1 MHLVNISIDDVSPH
15 PESSTK
21 VLDRCYELIR
31 LYPEIKFTLF
41 IPSAY
46 WRTMSNTTH
55 SPLYL
60 DKYPDFCD
68 EIRNLNPDNFEIGFH
83 GHLHGVPGVSNNDE
97 VAYINYNEAKNI
109 FTKMLKTVHDSKLS
123 DTFKPIFRP
132 PGWRM
137 SAEAIKAG
145 TDMGMEIFA
154 LGSFDYAI
162 KSYQGQ
168 DKKVKTVYETCTPPI
183 SPLNLT
189 KRTEI
194 VYHACEWLSNY
205 LSEGQTSELLY
216 FIKNNEKEI
225 KFSFTED
232 MLNG

>member
-1 MHLVNISIDDVSPH
+1 MKYLNVSIDDVSPH
-15 PESSTK
+15 PRASSK
-21 VLDRCYELIR
+21 VLDRCFELIKIF
-31 LYPEIKFTLF
+31 PDIKFTLF
-41 IPSAY
+41 VPSAY
-46 WRTMSNTTH
+46 WRTISNTTD

-60 DKYPDFCD
+60 DRYPDFC
-68 EIRNLNPDNFEIGFH
+68 EEMRNLNPDNFEIGFH
-83 GHLHGVPGVSNNDE
+83 GHLHGIPKVSNNDE

-109 FTKMLKTVHDSKLS
+109 FIEMLKIAHNSNLS
-123 DTFKPIFRP
+123 NTFKPIFRP

-137 SAEAIKAG
+137 SADAIRAG
-145 TDMGMEIFA
+145 TDMGMETFA

-183 SPLNLT
+183 SPLKLT
-189 KRTEI
+189 GRTEI

-205 LSEGQTSELLY
+205 LSKDQTTELSN
-216 FIKNNEKEI
+216 FIKSNEKEI
-225 KFSFTED
+225 KFCFMED